1 MTKNQNFI
9 ETKEYKRFA
18 EFCDACIK
26 YQYISILVYVMV
38 NLVSEKLYRLGI
50 TQIGILLKNKL
61 TIEVGKI

>member
-1 MTKNQNFI
+1 MTKKKIKISLKRKSINALLNFVMLVLN
-9 ETKEYKRFA
+9 
-18 EFCDACIK
+18 
-26 YQYISILVYVMV
+26 ISILVYVMV

>member
-9 ETKEYKRFA
+9 ETKDINALLNFVMLVLN
-18 EFCDACIK
+18 
-26 YQYISILVYVMV
+26 ISILVYVMV

>member
-18 EFCDACIK
+18 EFCDAYVK
-26 YQYISILVYVMV
+26 YHYIGICYGQLGVG
-38 NLVSEKLYRLGI
+38 KLYLLDI
-50 TQIGILLKNKL
+50 IQIGILLKNKL

>member
-18 EFCDACIK
+18 EFCDACIN
-26 YQYISILVYVMV
+26 ISILVYVMV

-61 TIEVGKI
+61 TIEVGRFS

>member
-26 YQYISILVYVMV
+26 YQYIGICYGQPGVG
-38 NLVSEKLYRLGI
+38 KLYRLDI

-61 TIEVGKI
+61 TTEVGKT